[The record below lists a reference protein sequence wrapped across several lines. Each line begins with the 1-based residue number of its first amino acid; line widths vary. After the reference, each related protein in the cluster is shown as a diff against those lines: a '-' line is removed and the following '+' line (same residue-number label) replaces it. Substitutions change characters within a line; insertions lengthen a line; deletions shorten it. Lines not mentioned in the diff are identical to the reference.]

1 MPFNKCVENLCDQ
14 NEKYNVL
21 GAGAWVMLEASLSQL
36 CSGRS
41 WRDGVSWD
49 LLPLS
54 CLAKNI
60 SYYRHTAYYWP
71 DNIFNGSIA
80 RSHGRWRGFENIF
93 WLAHFPG
100 FWTYLESGEGM
111 WMGRPRP
118 YWETLHEWRHTSG
131 VMGHPEMTTSGT
143 QLQRH
148 MTLQQA
154 NNKGSQRNLKKPALA
169 TATKKETKIRQKSS

>member
-1 MPFNKCVENLCDQ
+1 MCGKSLLCDCDCDHHQ

-80 RSHGRWRGFENIF
+80 RSHGRWRGFENFFDWPISQVF
-93 WLAHFPG
+93 GHIWSLGRGCGWEGLDHIERH
-100 FWTYLESGEGM
+100 YMSGG
-111 WMGRPRP
+111 
-118 YWETLHEWRHTSG
+118 TLRVSWDTLRWQRL
-131 VMGHPEMTTSGT
+131 GHNCNDTWHCNKQTTRVLREISKNP
-143 QLQRH
+143 LW
-148 MTLQQA
+148 QQQP
-154 NNKGSQRNLKKPALA
+154 KKKP
-169 TATKKETKIRQKSS
+169 K